1 MRILII
7 SPHVPPRHC
16 GVADHIAIQIRE
28 LVKQKHRI
36 TILTG
41 IENTKRKVLI
51 DNANIL
57 PLIKKWDFRAFFGL
71 RTAIKIF
78 NPDVIHIHYQI
89 SMYDG
94 KSFITIVPFLIK
106 ITRKR
111 IKTVVTLHDL
121 RPPYLFPKAGML
133 RKIFVYFLAKYSDA
147 VIVSNALDYR
157 ELSNK
162 LPKRILERI
171 YLIPIGSNLIIERIL
186 NAGKAKKGFKDEDF
200 ILGFFGFVAPDKGV
214 ETLLEAFGRLRYK
227 HDNLKLL
234 IVGGMGYSKGNF
246 NVYFKKLDSIISA
259 YSMEHDVIFT
269 GYVDKDKLEL
279 YLSIVDI
286 CVLPYT
292 EGVTTRRTTFFTVMS
307 MGIPTVTTCVNRE
320 YLPEGLED
328 GKNVR
333 LFKPNGVNKLVSI
346 LKGLIYSGE
355 EREQIGEAAHTWSLK
370 YSHDRIYN
378 EIGNIYSILTAAS
391 FYNEGRKKENHL

>member
-1 MRILII
+1 
-7 SPHVPPRHC
+7 
-16 GVADHIAIQIRE
+16 VADHIAIQVRE
-28 LVKQKHRI
+28 LAKRKHRI

-41 IENTKRKVLI
+41 IENAKKKVLI
-51 DNANIL
+51 DNVNIL
-57 PLIKKWDFRAFFGL
+57 PLIKKWDFRAFFRL
-71 RTAIKIF
+71 RNAINIV
-78 NPDVIHIHYQI
+78 NPDIIHIHYQI
-89 SMYDG
+89 SMYNG

-106 ITRKR
+106 IFGRK
-111 IKTVVTLHDL
+111 IPTVVTLHDL
-121 RPPYLFPKAGML
+121 NPPYLFPKAGML

-157 ELSNK
+157 ELSEK
-162 LPKRILERI
+162 LTQKNFNRIHL
-171 YLIPIGSNLIIERIL
+171 LPIGSNLNI
-186 NAGKAKKGFKDEDF
+186 KKIPNTKKTAIGFKNKEL
-200 ILGFFGFVAPDKGV
+200 ILAFFGFVAPDKGI
-214 ETLLEAFGRLRYK
+214 ETLLEAFGKLRYK

-234 IVGGMGYSKGNF
+234 IIGGMGYSKGNF
-246 NVYFKKLDSIISA
+246 NVYFKKLGSIISA

-269 GYVDKDKLEL
+269 GYVDKEKLEL

-292 EGVTTRRTTFFTVMS
+292 EGITTRRTTFFTVMS
-307 MGIPTVTTCVNRE
+307 MGIPTITTCVDEE

-355 EREQIGEAAHTWSLK
+355 EREQIGKAAYTWSLK
-370 YSHDRIYN
+370 YSHDRIYS
-378 EIGNIYSILTAAS
+378 EISNIYNILTTAS
-391 FYNEGRKKENHL
+391 FYDEGIKKENHL